1 MKHGFLN
8 VAAVTPKIKVA
19 DTEYNGNQ
27 VRKEMKAAA
36 EAGAKIIVF
45 PELCLT
51 GYTCND
57 LFGQQILIDEA
68 KEELRKTV
76 EETKEL
82 DCIVFVGLPLMVKGK
97 LYNVA
102 AAINRG
108 RLLGIVPKYAIPN
121 YAEFY
126 EARHFLPAQR
136 VLRR

>member
-76 EETKEL
+76 EETKKL
-82 DCIVFVGLPLMVKGK
+82 DCIVFVGLPLMVKWK
-97 LYNVA
+97 AL
-102 AAINRG
+102 
-108 RLLGIVPKYAIPN
+108 
-121 YAEFY
+121 
-126 EARHFLPAQR
+126 
-136 VLRR
+136 

>member
-1 MKHGFLN
+1 MKYGFLN

-68 KEELRKTV
+68 KE
-76 EETKEL
+76 
-82 DCIVFVGLPLMVKGK
+82 
-97 LYNVA
+97 
-102 AAINRG
+102 
-108 RLLGIVPKYAIPN
+108 
-121 YAEFY
+121 
-126 EARHFLPAQR
+126 
-136 VLRR
+136 RR